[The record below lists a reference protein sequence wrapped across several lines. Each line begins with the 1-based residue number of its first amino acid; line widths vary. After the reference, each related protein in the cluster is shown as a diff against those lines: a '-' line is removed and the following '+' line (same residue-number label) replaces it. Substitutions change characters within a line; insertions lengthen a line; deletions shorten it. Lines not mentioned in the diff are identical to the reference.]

1 MYNDKSP
8 TKKVLHNLIVIVLG
22 LVFSIG
28 SVSLVSNAETITM
41 TRKEMLDKYYPV
53 GCYFETT
60 DTSFNPNTALV
71 GTWVEDD
78 AGNVHVAAGTA
89 DGVTYTVGATG
100 GNKDAIVVSHSHTV
114 NSHTHI
120 IPALSG
126 TAASNGAH
134 THTPATPS
142 NSDAGFCAQRGIR
155 GRSGTY
161 GLAAGTGLYA
171 FASTY
176 GYADVSVARNTASAG
191 AHTHSVT
198 MNASTSGGSAPGTNS
213 VGSSGANANMQPYK
227 VVKRWHRTA

>member
-1 MYNDKSP
+1 MNINKLHI
-8 TKKVLHNLIVIVLG
+8 KKALRELIVIVFEILI
-22 LVFSIG
+22 LMV
-28 SVSLVSNAETITM
+28 SVSMVSNAETVTM
-41 TRKEMLDKYYPV
+41 TRTEMLNKYYPV

-89 DGVTYTVGATG
+89 DGVTYTVGDTG

-114 NSHTHI
+114 NSHAHT
-120 IPALSG
+120 IPKLSG

-161 GLAAGTGLYA
+161 GLAAGRGLYA

-176 GYADVSVARNTASAG
+176 GYADVACARNTSSAG

-198 MNASTSGGSAPGTNS
+198 TNASTTGAASPDTSTE
-213 VGSSGANANMQPYK
+213 GSSGTNANMQPYS